1 MSRFVVAFCLLF
13 LILCSVGCR
22 LCSTPYDTRIATFIE
37 RPFDYRGFNPMY
49 RAGSI
54 SDGWGG
60 THHVVRGTFHEDEF
74 VDIFSNAGHFGITT
88 PISTLRHTPDSGR
101 GTPGMGTLETRPSFE
116 PQPGT
121 DRPIAIPHQP
131 PAEEGFF
138 FEPRVR
144 EHDGRVPTI
153 DELLDR
159 QRGTMPL
166 PIPIT
171 PPGRQDMAPQG
182 FGGMPTIPFSPS
194 DEVIAPPNGFPPIMD
209 IPIMETDAPNGTP
222 TRMETDPPI
231 TLEELRRLD
240 PTIQDVQII
249 SIEDVTPG
257 TRIR

>member
-1 MSRFVVAFCLLF
+1 MFRFVVAICISS

-22 LCSTPYDTRIATFIE
+22 LCSTPYDHRVSTFIE

-54 SDGWGG
+54 SDGWDG
-60 THHVVRGTFHEDEF
+60 TYHVVRGTFHEDEF
-74 VDIFSNAGHFGITT
+74 VDIYSNAGNFGVTT
-88 PISTLRHTPDSGR
+88 PISTLRHTPDSGP
-101 GTPGMGTLETRPSFE
+101 GTFDTRPSFE
-116 PQPGT
+116 TQPST
-121 DRPIAIPHQP
+121 DRPIAVP
-131 PAEEGFF
+131 PRSPEEEGFF
-138 FEPRVR
+138 FETRVR
-144 EHDGRVPTI
+144 EPDGRVPTV

-166 PIPIT
+166 PMPIS
-171 PPGRQDMAPQG
+171 PPGRSGAAPQG
-182 FGGMPTIPFSPS
+182 VGDIPTIPFSPS
-194 DEVIAPPNGFPPIMD
+194 DEVIAPPSTFP
-209 IPIMETDAPNGTP
+209 PIMETDPPNNFP

-257 TRIR
+257 TRVR

>member
-1 MSRFVVAFCLLF
+1 MFRFAVAFCLSS

-22 LCSTPYDTRIATFIE
+22 LCSTPYDYRISTYIE

-54 SDGWGG
+54 AGG
-60 THHVVRGTFHEDEF
+60 LGDTHHVVRGTFHEDDF
-74 VDIFSNAGHFGITT
+74 VDIFSNAGNFGVTT
-88 PISTLRHTPDSGR
+88 PISMLRHTPD
-101 GTPGMGTLETRPSFE
+101 PGVGSFETRPSFE
-116 PQPGT
+116 NQPSI

-131 PAEEGFF
+131 PEEGFF

-144 EHDGRVPTI
+144 EPDGRVPTV

-166 PIPIT
+166 PMPIT
-171 PPGRQDMAPQG
+171 PPGRPDAAPQG
-182 FGGMPTIPFSPS
+182 VGGIPTIPFSPS
-194 DEVIAPPNGFPPIMD
+194 DEVIAPPSTFP
-209 IPIMETDAPNGTP
+209 PIMETDSPNNFP